1 MAEKPEALIYKI
13 RKFCLEEINFLE
25 KEFESVKTNVDLE
38 NIVKSFNKNKQ
49 WQNVH
54 LKTIELHFTQW
65 NENKSMFNLDLFIS
79 FTKKDE
85 FYIYTLNFN

>member
-1 MAEKPEALIYKI
+1 MAEKPKNLIYKI
-13 RKFCLEEINFLE
+13 KKSGRKFCLKEINFLE

-54 LKTIELHFTQW
+54 LKTIELHYTQW
-65 NENKSMFNLDLFIS
+65 KDNKRM
-79 FTKKDE
+79 
-85 FYIYTLNFN
+85 